1 MTAVEPNDTLPP
13 SPVAS
18 TLPCPSLP
26 EPEHEPFCIVRP
38 VTFLP
43 TFDFS
48 HFAEEAF
55 DEDS

>member
-1 MTAVEPNDTLPP
+1 MVSVNPDDTLPP

-18 TLPCPSLP
+18 TLPCPSMP
-26 EPEHEPFCIVRP
+26 EPEHEAFCIVRP

-48 HFAEEAF
+48 QFAEDVL
-55 DEDS
+55 DES